1 MSAVTSIT
9 SVISLAPVTSLAPVA
24 SGSEPAVLAGPLS
37 GPMSVFAEVVERFA
51 DLLQPLFQGSAA
63 AAAIVLFTALVR
75 LLVHPLSRAAAR
87 GQKAGAA
94 LRPRIAELRERH
106 RDDPR
111 KLQEAVLELHARE
124 RVSPLGGCLPSLLQ
138 APAFLLLY
146 HLFSSSSLG
155 DDPNGLLHHRLLAA
169 PLGGRWADALGHGGP
184 FGAQGLVYLALFALV
199 GVVATFTYRRTR
211 RGMAAAAPAVA
222 GHGTG
227 PAAGALGAV
236 TRVTPFLS
244 FITLVT
250 VALVPLAAALY
261 VVTSAAWTAV
271 ERAVLDREASVEP
284 SRG

>member
-1 MSAVTSIT
+1 MSAVTS
-9 SVISLAPVTSLAPVA
+9 LASAASPVPVP
-24 SGSEPAVLAGPLS
+24 SGSGPALLAGPLS
-37 GPMSVFAEVVERFA
+37 GPLSVVAEVVEGFA
-51 DLLQPLFQGSAA
+51 DLLQPLFHGSAA
-63 AAAIVLFTALVR
+63 AAAVVLFTALVR

-111 KLQEAVLELHARE
+111 RFQEAVLELHARE

-155 DDPNGLLHHRLLAA
+155 DGPNGLLHHRLLAA

-184 FGAQGLVYLALFALV
+184 FGAQGLVYLALFALA
-199 GVVATFTYRRTR
+199 GAIATFGYRRTR
-211 RGMAAAAPAVA
+211 RGMAAAAPA
-222 GHGTG
+222 GTGPGTG

-244 FITLVT
+244 FFTLVT

-261 VVTSAAWTAV
+261 VVTSAAWTAA
-271 ERAVLDREASVEP
+271 ERAVLYRETPVEP